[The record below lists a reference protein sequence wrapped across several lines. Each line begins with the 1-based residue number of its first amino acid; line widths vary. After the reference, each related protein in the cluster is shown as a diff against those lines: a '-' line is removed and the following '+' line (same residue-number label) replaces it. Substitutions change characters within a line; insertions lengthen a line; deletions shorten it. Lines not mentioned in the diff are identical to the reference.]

1 MNGQTGTEWSDR
13 DGQTRGTNGQTGTVR
28 PGTRSDQKIK
38 TLILREKFRGTG
50 IAIVTP
56 FNEDGTID
64 WNSFSNLIEF
74 WIRGKVEYLVVL
86 GTTGES
92 ATIHGKEKQEVFS
105 FVAKQVKGRLPL
117 VAGIGGNDTAE
128 VVHGFTNFDLS
139 GYDAILSVSPYYN
152 KPNQE
157 GIFQHY
163 KKLDEATPLPIIMY
177 NVPARTGQ
185 SVSAE
190 TQVRIAKACKN
201 IFATKEASGNF
212 ELIHQIVKNKPDDFM
227 VISGD
232 DPITLN
238 MIAAGAEGL
247 ISVVANAYPA
257 EYAEMVRLCLA
268 GKFDEANPIHLK
280 YLDIISSMFTE
291 GSPSGVKAYL
301 AEMGLCKNTFRLP
314 VWKVSDKHQDRIKKL
329 MAELNS
335 N

>member
-1 MNGQTGTEWSDR
+1 MS
-13 DGQTRGTNGQTGTVR
+13 
-28 PGTRSDQKIK
+28 
-38 TLILREKFRGTG
+38 LREKFTGTG

-56 FNEDGTID
+56 FLADGKID
-64 WNSFSNLIEF
+64 WTAFGRLIEF

-92 ATIHGKEKQEVFS
+92 ATIHGAEKQEVFS
-105 FVAKQVKGRLPL
+105 FVAREVAGRLPL

-128 VVHGFTNFDLS
+128 VVQAFRHFDLN

-163 KKLDEATPLPIIMY
+163 KALNEATPLPIIMY
-177 NVPARTGQ
+177 NVPGRTGQ
-185 SVSAE
+185 SVTAA
-190 TQVRIAKACKN
+190 TQLRIAHELKN

-212 ELIHQIVKNKPDDFM
+212 DLINQLMRNKPADFM

-232 DPITLN
+232 DPISLQ
-238 MIAAGAEGL
+238 MIAQGGEGV

-257 EYAEMVRLCLA
+257 EFSEMIRLCLRGDFEKA
-268 GKFDEANPIHLK
+268 IPLHNK
-280 YLDIISSMFTE
+280 YIDIIASMFAE

-301 AEMGLCKNTFRLP
+301 SEMGLCQNSFRLP
-314 VWKVSDKHQDRIKKL
+314 VWKVSEKHQQHIRDL
-329 MAELNS
+329 MKTIA
-335 N
+335 